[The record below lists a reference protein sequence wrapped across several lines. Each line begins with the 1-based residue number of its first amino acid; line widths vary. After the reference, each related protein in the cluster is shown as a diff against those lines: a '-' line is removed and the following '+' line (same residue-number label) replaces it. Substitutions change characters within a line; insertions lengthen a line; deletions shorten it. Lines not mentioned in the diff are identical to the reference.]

1 MKKLLLIILSV
12 IICFASVGLV
22 ACDNR
27 ADDTTSNASSQ
38 FGEFSYKGKTLKEY
52 AVNTITAE
60 QAKEIL
66 SSVDSINTF
75 KVAEQKALSVTTF
88 GVSTMSLN
96 TERENCYPS
105 DKVVNSI
112 LQNFAGCN
120 VTTQYYIE
128 DSDNV
133 QLKTDKLTGIDFK
146 SVLQQNHFTPF
157 NQLVAKN
164 IIVYDGLIDYMEE
177 QNKKFASSDMGLVA
191 PFKTIFS
198 YHTDVD
204 GNLIIQIRDYAEIA
218 SSVGGGIGCS
228 YRQDTEI
235 VYDESGKMVVW
246 QTSLGISSSTPQGTM
261 REGYILEMSVE
272 WIEKV

>member
-22 ACDNR
+22 ACDKN
-27 ADDTTSNASSQ
+27 TSNVGSESSQ
-38 FGEFSYKGKTLKEY
+38 FGEFSYKGKMLKEY

-60 QAKEIL
+60 QAKEMLAKSDGI
-66 SSVDSINTF
+66 SAF
-75 KVAEQKALSVTTF
+75 KVAGQKTLSVTTF

-105 DKVVNSI
+105 DEVVNSI

-177 QNKKFASSDMGLVA
+177 QNKEFAMSDMGLVA

-198 YHTDVD
+198 YHTDAD